1 MNTVHQD
8 ATSSAT
14 GVVAVT
20 GATALRLTLADYPFD
35 VSDEDLEAV
44 VTQISANPHTIF
56 SMKQLNCRC

>member
-1 MNTVHQD
+1 MNAAHQD
-8 ATSSAT
+8 VTSSAT
-14 GVVAVT
+14 GIVAVT
-20 GATALRLTLADYPFD
+20 GVNALRLTLSDYPFD